1 MTTISKKQSLLMVTT
16 AISLLLIIP
25 GCSLFNK
32 KSQPTQ
38 AGMMQEDDDGIQDSS
53 PVVVTMDGKPLITQA
68 RLARE
73 KQNIIDTQ
81 PQAKQIIESMPAN
94 VLDRQLAQG
103 LASQEVITRY
113 IKDNDIDDLPEY
125 KQEFARALKTVE
137 QALNA
142 KFFTEKIAAGL
153 SEKEVRDFYNANR
166 DTMPYFIISRGG
178 VVAQGASFAT
188 QAEAQEFL
196 DKVKSMGGNISQAAK
211 AANKESALQDFK
223 LVHEQSMDLE
233 PALRD
238 KILGM
243 QKVPSTE
250 LFALEDGTFW
260 VVSATRKEE
269 TKYRDFEQA
278 KNEVR
283 QFLMQE
289 FVAKELERL
298 SREYNIVIDDA
309 YFGPMPSQQELM
321 NAMAAAQDQGGDM
334 DMDMDG
340 ENDQEAHNHQTKA
353 QVRTASAA

>member
-1 MTTISKKQSLLMVTT
+1 
-16 AISLLLIIP
+16 
-25 GCSLFNK
+25 
-32 KSQPTQ
+32 
-38 AGMMQEDDDGIQDSS
+38 
-53 PVVVTMDGKPLITQA
+53 
-68 RLARE
+68 
-73 KQNIIDTQ
+73 
-81 PQAKQIIESMPAN
+81 MPAN
-94 VLDRQLAQG
+94 IIDRQLAQG

-196 DKVKSMGGNISQAAK
+196 DKVKAMNGDIKQAAK

-243 QKVPSTE
+243 KKFPATE

-283 QFLMQE
+283 QYLMQD

-298 SREYNIVIDDA
+298 SREYNIVVDDS
-309 YFGPMPSQQELM
+309 YFGPMPTQQDLM
-321 NAMAAAQDQGGDM
+321 NAMATAQDQGGDM
-334 DMDMDG
+334 DMDMD
-340 ENDQEAHNHQTKA
+340 EDVEQEAHNTSNA